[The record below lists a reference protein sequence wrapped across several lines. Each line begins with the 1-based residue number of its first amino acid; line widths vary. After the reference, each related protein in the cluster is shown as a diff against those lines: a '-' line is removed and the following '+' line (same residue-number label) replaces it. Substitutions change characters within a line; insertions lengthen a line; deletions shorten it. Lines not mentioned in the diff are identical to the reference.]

1 MKSSVKLF
9 LERTVGDSAFNPEE
23 VRNLVLENPKNCLKL
38 LLPELPDAVVSD
50 ISNEQK
56 DKMLDILRANPDL
69 QI

>member
-9 LERTVGDSAFNPEE
+9 LEITVGDSALNPEE

-38 LLPELPDAVVSD
+38 LLPELSDAVVSD